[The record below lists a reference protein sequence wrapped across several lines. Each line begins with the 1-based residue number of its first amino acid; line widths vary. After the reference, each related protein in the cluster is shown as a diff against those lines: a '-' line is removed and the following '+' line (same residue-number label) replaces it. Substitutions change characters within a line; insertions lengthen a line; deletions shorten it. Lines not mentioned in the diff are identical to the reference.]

1 MNPSI
6 EELNLSHNMLTD
18 KTLTEFEEWLQKDEI
33 QGSNNLMLQRIDISE
48 NNFTD
53 LKLSEFL
60 NILSSMQNFMKLH
73 SLKL

>member
-33 QGSNNLMLQRIDISE
+33 
-48 NNFTD
+48 
-53 LKLSEFL
+53 
-60 NILSSMQNFMKLH
+60 
-73 SLKL
+73 